1 MGKIS
6 LSEIAISIIMVFA
19 GLATDFFWIARF
31 IGKAFPPTLPVPV
44 EIYDAFAIP
53 DIILSIFLYIGAYGL
68 LAQKKSGYTFTMISM
83 GMWLFDVTLVLSIT
97 KGERLDIII
106 PSLIFFIFTV
116 TYLYS
121 KHKFRLT

>member
-1 MGKIS
+1 MRKIG
-6 LSEIAISIIMVFA
+6 LSRITISIIMIFA
-19 GLATDFFWIARF
+19 GLATDFFWFARL

-44 EIYDAFAIP
+44 EIYNAFAVP

-68 LAQKKSGYTFTMISM
+68 LTQKKSGYTFTMISM

-116 TYLYS
+116 TYLYFKS
-121 KHKFRLT
+121 